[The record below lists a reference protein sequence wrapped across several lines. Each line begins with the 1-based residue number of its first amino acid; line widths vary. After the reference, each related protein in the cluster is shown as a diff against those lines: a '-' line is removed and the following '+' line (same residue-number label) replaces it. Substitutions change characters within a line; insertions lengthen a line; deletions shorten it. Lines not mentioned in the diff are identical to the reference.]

1 MMSVTKSEIEALSG
15 NGQGASTEG
24 TAVPLGYHTSILFG
38 HTMQHVGS

>member
-15 NGQGASTEG
+15 NGQGAITEG